1 MRPRLSWLFCAALL
15 LGACSADS
23 QGTATTATA
32 LPIGTLPSSPP
43 AADPVTVTTQPA
55 EVYVLQAGDSPL
67 EVARQFGLT
76 LEELDAY
83 NADIA
88 GYRSFVVGAV
98 VWVSPPPTTVPTTPP
113 APFQP
118 TPGLVTMTL
127 TGAITP
133 DEGVLSDATDRE
145 GNLDFWPQ
153 VARIAATTASSDLT
167 ICHLTDAE
175 APDELL
181 IAMAFAGFDRCSNPA
196 GPPLAVGDTIA
207 DTPDFDVNGV
217 VVAHL
222 AYSGSLSA
230 EEITSDAAAERDAGA
245 EVVVVTIEWG
255 GAADLLPTAAERT
268 LVQEITST
276 GAIDLVVGQSPL
288 LRGVEQVNGVWVL
301 WGLGGL
307 LTSGQ
312 PGGSLPPAA
321 EDAAI
326 VTVRFARGLDGAI
339 TVHTPVVHATWC
351 DREGGHVVRPTGDLG
366 DASLA
371 PEVRV
376 ALQRSDTRS
385 RATMGALLAG

>member
-1 MRPRLSWLFCAALL
+1 MC
-15 LGACSADS
+15 CMMK
-23 QGTATTATA
+23 
-32 LPIGTLPSSPP
+32 
-43 AADPVTVTTQPA
+43 
-55 EVYVLQAGDSPL
+55 
-67 EVARQFGLT
+67 
-76 LEELDAY
+76 
-83 NADIA
+83 
-88 GYRSFVVGAV
+88 
-98 VWVSPPPTTVPTTPP
+98 VPTTPP

-175 APDELL
+175 APHELL

-276 GAIDLVVGQSPL
+276 GAIDLVVGQSLL

-326 VTVRFARGLDGAI
+326 SADVHWAMAVAFDRARKDAD
-339 TVHTPVVHATWC
+339 A
-351 DREGGHVVRPTGDLG
+351 DRELETALRLDPTRTTRTTTRGF
-366 DASLA
+366 SCLA
-371 PEVRV
+371 RRECR
-376 ALQRSDTRS
+376 
-385 RATMGALLAG
+385 